1 MDTGKHRTVERD
13 AETTSQEMP
22 DAGGHRGGRPESDV
36 PPRDDVFSALSNERR
51 RYVLEYLLEQD
62 EPVGIRELSRHVAA
76 KENGVPVE
84 DVTHDQRKRV
94 YIALH
99 QNHLPQLGDMGFVD
113 NGRASEAIELT
124 DRASVLDAYLDPEPG
139 GSRAWSSVEVGL
151 TVAGALLV
159 ALGWFD
165 PYPFAS
171 VPDILYA
178 AALVAAL
185 AVVTVARYY
194 RNRTG

>member
-1 MDTGKHRTVERD
+1 M
-13 AETTSQEMP
+13 A
-22 DAGGHRGGRPESDV
+22 
-36 PPRDDVFSALSNERR
+36 
-51 RYVLEYLLEQD
+51 
-62 EPVGIRELSRHVAA
+62 
-76 KENGVPVE
+76 VE

-124 DRASVLDAYLDPEPG
+124 DRASVLDAYLDPEPE

-194 RNRTG
+194 GNRTG